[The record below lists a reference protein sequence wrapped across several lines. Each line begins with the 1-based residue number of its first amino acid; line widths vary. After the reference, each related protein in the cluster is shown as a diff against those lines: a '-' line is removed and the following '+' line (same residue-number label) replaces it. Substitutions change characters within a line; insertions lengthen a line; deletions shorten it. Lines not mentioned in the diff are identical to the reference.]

1 MKRYKR
7 TYFLLMT
14 VLIIA
19 SLWWAV
25 KVIYIDGGNLIRKQ
39 DELAQVE
46 KQIETLNQSVEYYP
60 LIKAQFTKSES
71 DFDTLQYSLSSHN
84 NFVDILEKIRSV
96 AKKQNIRI
104 ISFSP
109 DLRDSFP
116 AIKYQLVTTQKHV
129 ERIPIQFQFLGDFF
143 SITAMMEEFMNSEE
157 MINIGSIDIESELE
171 LGGAL
176 TGEMLLYTYWY
187 VAGERAI

>member
-1 MKRYKR
+1 MKKYKR
-7 TYFLLMT
+7 TYIILLS
-14 VLIIA
+14 VLVVA
-19 SLWWAV
+19 FLWWAV

-39 DELAQVE
+39 GELARVE
-46 KQIETLNQSVEYYP
+46 KQIETLNLSMEYYP
-60 LIKAQFTKSES
+60 LIKAQFTKSEA

-84 NFVDILEKIRSV
+84 NFVDVLEKIRSV

-109 DLRDSFP
+109 DLKDSFP
-116 AIKYQLVTTQKHV
+116 AIKYQLVTTKKHI

-143 SITAMMEEFMNSEE
+143 SITAMIEEFVNSDEV
-157 MINIGSIDIESELE
+157 INIGSLDIESELE

-187 VAGERAI
+187 VAGDRKL

>member
-1 MKRYKR
+1 
-7 TYFLLMT
+7 MT